1 MFVSKSAI
9 VGLLLPSSSA
19 VSLTYSKLYDNNSIP
34 VSQLACYKN
43 GLIMDGQPEWQT
55 IGDIPH
61 SITGLEQVD
70 GPDSPLCV
78 SRWILT
84 YGETS
89 RPVLILD
96 SAKEG
101 FVSTLDALNWLTGNK
116 GEELGKVEVK
126 TTKVDRTNC
135 AFPLRRYRRD
145 SDVSW
150 WFLPGIC
157 LANSFLEGIFCRL
170 FSSSSWVQS
179 FTVSWIPKR
188 IE

>member
-1 MFVSKSAI
+1 MFKSKSI
-9 VGLLLPSSSA
+9 VVGLLLSSVSA

-43 GLIMDGQPEWQT
+43 GLILDGYPSWKT

-70 GPDSPLCV
+70 GPQSPLCG
-78 SRWILT
+78 SCWILT

-101 FVSTLDALNWLTGNK
+101 FVSTLDTLNWLTGGK
-116 GEELGKVEVK
+116 GEELGSVEVK
-126 TTKVDRTNC
+126 PAKVDITNC
-135 AFPLRRYRRD
+135 GFA
-145 SDVSW
+145 
-150 WFLPGIC
+150 PGDIQKE
-157 LANSFLEGIFCRL
+157 L
-170 FSSSSWVQS
+170 
-179 FTVSWIPKR
+179 
-188 IE
+188 

>member
-9 VGLLLPSSSA
+9 VGLLLPSASA
-19 VSLTYSKLYDNNSIP
+19 VSLTYSKLYDDNSTP

-70 GPDSPLCV
+70 GPDSPLCGSCWV
-78 SRWILT
+78 LT

-101 FVSTLDALNWLTGNK
+101 FISTLDALNWLTGNK

-126 TTKVDRTNC
+126 ATKVDRTNYG
-135 AFPLRRYRRD
+135 FP
-145 SDVSW
+145 
-150 WFLPGIC
+150 
-157 LANSFLEGIFCRL
+157 
-170 FSSSSWVQS
+170 
-179 FTVSWIPKR
+179 PKE
-188 IE
+188 IQKEL

>member
-1 MFVSKSAI
+1 MFNSNYIV
-9 VGLLLPSSSA
+9 VGLLLTSVSA

-43 GLIMDGQPEWQT
+43 GLILDGYQSWKT

-70 GPDSPLCV
+70 GPNSALCG
-78 SRWILT
+78 SCWILT

-101 FVSTLDALNWLTGNK
+101 FVSTLDTLNWLTSDK
-116 GEELGKVEVK
+116 GEELGSVEVK
-126 TTKVDRTNC
+126 AAKVDITNC
-135 AFPLRRYRRD
+135 GFA
-145 SDVSW
+145 
-150 WFLPGIC
+150 PGDIQKE
-157 LANSFLEGIFCRL
+157 L
-170 FSSSSWVQS
+170 
-179 FTVSWIPKR
+179 
-188 IE
+188 